1 MDNKLDKI
9 NGNLTGFFSD
19 IVKFVKMVWE
29 YIEKFFTKD
38 ATNPLLN
45 EEETTA

>member
-1 MDNKLDKI
+1 MDKLDKI
-9 NGNLTGFFSD
+9 NVNLTTFFSD
-19 IVKFVKMVWE
+19 MVKFVKQVWE

-38 ATNPLLN
+38 ATKPLLN

>member
-1 MDNKLDKI
+1 MDKLDAVRL
-9 NGNLTGFFSD
+9 NLTGFFSD
-19 IVKFVKMVWE
+19 IVKFVKQVWE

-45 EEETTA
+45 DEETTA